1 MVCWGQHLFVSSLQI
16 TRLKIDSNPFAK
28 GFRESIRILPMQRYA
43 RPKSFEDALLLWDEK
58 ERSKSSLV
66 VHIPPPRPSR
76 LTVLNLLFHC
86 SPLICTSIAFMD
98 RRIVMSQSL
107 NCFPSQSQTMFQIDA
122 DLPYISN
129 QFLIFWAVFFVGP
142 NVHSTTEWLAE
153 ETERFSLRLL
163 LIYWFIM

>member
-43 RPKSFEDALLLWDEK
+43 RPKSFEDALFLWDDK
-58 ERSKSSLV
+58 ERGKSSLV
-66 VHIPPPRPSR
+66 VHIPSPPSR
-76 LTVLNLLFHC
+76 LTVLNLLFHW
-86 SPLICTSIAFMD
+86 SPLICTSIVFMD
-98 RRIVMSQSL
+98 SGIVLSQSL

-129 QFLIFWAVFFVGP
+129 QFLIFWAVFLVGP
-142 NVHSTTEWLAE
+142 NVHSTAAWLAE

-163 LIYWFIM
+163 LIYSLIM

>member
-1 MVCWGQHLFVSSLQI
+1 MLRPTSVCFVITDNSPENRQQSLCEGIQGIHQNLTNAKVRTTQVVWRRSPPLRWKREKQI
-16 TRLKIDSNPFAK
+16 FA
-28 GFRESIRILPMQRYA
+28 SCTY
-43 RPKSFEDALLLWDEK
+43 
-58 ERSKSSLV
+58 
-66 VHIPPPRPSR
+66 PPPPSR

-86 SPLICTSIAFMD
+86 SPLIWTSIVFMD

-142 NVHSTTEWLAE
+142 NVHSTAEWLAE

-163 LIYWFIM
+163 LIYSFIM

>member
-43 RPKSFEDALLLWDEK
+43 RPKSFEDALLLGDEI

-66 VHIPPPRPSR
+66 VHIPPPPPSR

-86 SPLICTSIAFMD
+86 SPLIWTYIVFMD

-129 QFLIFWAVFFVGP
+129 HFLIFWALFFVGP
-142 NVHSTTEWLAE
+142 NVHSTAEWLFE

-163 LIYWFIM
+163 LIYSFIM

>member
-1 MVCWGQHLFVSSLQI
+1 MLRSTSVCFVITDNSPENRQQSLCEGIQGIHQNLTNAKVRTTQVVWRRSPPLRWKREKQI
-16 TRLKIDSNPFAK
+16 FA
-28 GFRESIRILPMQRYA
+28 SCTY
-43 RPKSFEDALLLWDEK
+43 
-58 ERSKSSLV
+58 
-66 VHIPPPRPSR
+66 PPPSR

-86 SPLICTSIAFMD
+86 SPLICTSIACMD

-129 QFLIFWAVFFVGP
+129 QFLIFWALFFVGP
-142 NVHSTTEWLAE
+142 NVHSTAEWLAE

>member
-1 MVCWGQHLFVSSLQI
+1 MLRPTSVCFVITDNSPENRQQSLCEGIQGIHQNLTNAKVRTTQVVWRRSLPLRWNREKQI
-16 TRLKIDSNPFAK
+16 FAS
-28 GFRESIRILPMQRYA
+28 RTY
-43 RPKSFEDALLLWDEK
+43 
-58 ERSKSSLV
+58 
-66 VHIPPPRPSR
+66 PPPPSR

-86 SPLICTSIAFMD
+86 SPLIWTSIVFMD

-142 NVHSTTEWLAE
+142 NVHSTAEWLAE

>member
-1 MVCWGQHLFVSSLQI
+1 MLRPTSVCFVITDNSPENRQQSLCEGIQGIHQNLTNAKVRTTQVVWRRSPPLRWKREKQI
-16 TRLKIDSNPFAK
+16 FA
-28 GFRESIRILPMQRYA
+28 SCTYP
-43 RPKSFEDALLLWDEK
+43 
-58 ERSKSSLV
+58 
-66 VHIPPPRPSR
+66 PPPRPSR